1 MEGMAKLAKIGLVH
15 LSSFFLVCSTGF
27 CAFIFS
33 DVEER
38 NSGLSGQIQVEPRV
52 EFGSLSVI
60 EPRELDYEEY
70 RIVFEQGGN
79 GDEFDETKGISLTPR
94 LEFVFSD
101 YAFEDGTTL
110 SEQGYFVSFYLEFV
124 CESEIFNEGGYAEF
138 LETASGQS
146 YATRIRLDVDETR
159 PSTRF
164 AFEPVFVW
172 REGKKPSTSQAYADL
187 LNRLY
192 AESPSIV
199 LILHLNAEKE
209 ELG

>member
-1 MEGMAKLAKIGLVH
+1 MAKLVKTGLVH

-33 DVEER
+33 DVEEK
-38 NSGLSGQIQVEPRV
+38 NSRLPGQIQV
-52 EFGSLSVI
+52 

-110 SEQGYFVSFYLEFV
+110 SEQGYFISFYLEFV
-124 CESEIFNEGGYAEF
+124 CENGIFDEGGYAEF
-138 LETASGQS
+138 LNTASGQS
-146 YATRIRLDVDETR
+146 YATRIRLDVDETS

-164 AFEPVFVW
+164 AFEPVFIW

-192 AESPSIV
+192 AESPTIV
-199 LILHLNAEKE
+199 LILHLIVEKE
-209 ELG
+209 GMR